1 MLRRIFPINKFLA
14 WAFWQFFVTT
24 ATTIESVGL
33 VGVDTWRTKIPQLA
47 QYVNEAVSRT
57 FIFIFRVLK
66 VICRSHNVM
75 NSICQWN
82 CVWDFLSSGSHKLWP
97 TTPTTKQNLVILSS
111 KVAAFYL
118 PRVKPVDF
126 ILIVLP
132 CLCPLL
138 QPIKKPVSVS
148 LCTATIFS
156 KALIMFNEC
165 NQMAT
170 IVLNIAPFIIIM
182 LHL

>member
-1 MLRRIFPINKFLA
+1 M
-14 WAFWQFFVTT
+14 WEWTHGGQ
-24 ATTIESVGL
+24 
-33 VGVDTWRTKIPQLA
+33 
-47 QYVNEAVSRT
+47 
-57 FIFIFRVLK
+57 
-66 VICRSHNVM
+66 RSHNWPNMSTKPCLGLLYSYSTISHLKYFKRNNMPISQCNELNMYKTV
-75 NSICQWN
+75 SGT
-82 CVWDFLSSGSHKLWP
+82 SSVVD
-97 TTPTTKQNLVILSS
+97 PTTKQNLVILSS
-111 KVAAFYL
+111 KVTPFYL

-148 LCTATIFS
+148 LCTATMFS

-170 IVLNIAPFIIIM
+170 IVLNIAPFIIKM